1 MPLRFT
7 LRSRSAVPLEVEGI
21 TPDSVRGK
29 SLAQIEQLDIFQGNV
44 KLPLAEFF
52 AVSGDPAD
60 ELHDWEGDLAGVHWI
75 GTKMA
80 AGRIVVHGNAG
91 RHVGS
96 EMTGGEIHVHGDA
109 SDWVGGEMHG
119 GLIHVRGK
127 AGHLIGSAYRGSRF
141 GMTGGTILVGGAV
154 GNEVG
159 HTLRRGLI
167 AVGGGCGDF
176 VGFNMI
182 AGTVLTFGDC
192 GIRPAAGMR
201 RGTVGLFGAKPP
213 SLLGTFT
220 RGCVWQPQMLRLMLR
235 MLQSRGFAVPE
246 ACWNA
251 QYRVYHG
258 DNVTVGRGE
267 VLVREA

>member
-1 MPLRFT
+1 MLRLHYNANTSIPVEIEGLTPQWAGGRPLAEIERF
-7 LRSRSAVPLEVEGI
+7 E
-21 TPDSVRGK
+21 
-29 SLAQIEQLDIFQGNV
+29 IFHGNRRHA
-44 KLPLAEFF
+44 LAEFF
-52 AVSGDPAD
+52 TVTGDAGD
-60 ELHDWEGDLAGVHWI
+60 GRLEFEGNLAGVHWI
-75 GTKMA
+75 GAQMSR
-80 AGRIVVHGNAG
+80 GEIHIHGNAG

-96 EMTGGEIHVHGDA
+96 EMTGGEIHVDGDA

-182 AGTVLTFGDC
+182 AGTVLTFGEC

-258 DNVTVGRGE
+258 DNVTVG
-267 VLVREA
+267 